1 MTHSRNVAV
10 LGATGSIGRS
20 TLDVIARHPDRF
32 RAFALTAHS
41 RGDELFELCVAHR
54 PALAVLADDA
64 QARVLRSRLAAARLP
79 TEVLAAAPGLIA
91 VVEHPEVD
99 CVMAAIVGAAG
110 LAPTLA
116 AARAGKK
123 LLLANKEAL
132 VMAGPIFMAAV
143 RTSGATLL
151 PIDSEHNA
159 IFQCLPERARGGVAG
174 CGVRKIVLTGSGGPF
189 RTRPLAG
196 LAHVTPAEAC
206 AHPTWSM
213 GRKISVDSATMMNK
227 ALEIIEAH
235 WLFGAPASAI
245 EILVHPQSVVHSMVE
260 YADGSVIAQLGN
272 PDMRTPIAQALAY
285 PDRVDAGV
293 ASLDLARLAALTFE
307 APDFDRFRALA
318 LAYDVLAA
326 GGTAPAI
333 FNAANEVAV
342 GAFLAGE
349 LAFPRITEVIEATL
363 ARIGAGAVGRLED
376 VVEADARARSAAGV
390 ALGRAIV
397 RTA

>member
-1 MTHSRNVAV
+1 MSGPRNVAI
-10 LGATGSIGRS
+10 LGATGSIGRN

-32 RAFALTAHS
+32 RAFALTAHTQV
-41 RGDELFELCVAHR
+41 DELLELCMTHR
-54 PALAVLADDA
+54 PAIAVVADEA
-64 QARVLRSRLAAARLP
+64 RARVLRGQVSAAGLP
-79 TEVLAAAPGLIA
+79 TEVRGGPSGLLA

-110 LAPTLA
+110 LPPTLA
-116 AARAGKK
+116 AARAGKQ

-143 RTSGATLL
+143 RAADATLL

-159 IFQCLPERARGGVAG
+159 IFQCLPERARGGVEG

-189 RTRPLAG
+189 RTRALAA

-206 AHPTWSM
+206 AHPTWRM

-235 WLFGAPASAI
+235 WLFGAAAAAI
-245 EILVHPQSVVHSMVE
+245 EVLVHPQSVVHSMVE
-260 YADGSVIAQLGN
+260 FADGSVIAQLGN

-293 ASLDLARLAALTFE
+293 ASLDLAHLATLTFE
-307 APDFDRFRALA
+307 APDFTRFRALP
-318 LAYDVLAA
+318 LAYEVLAT

-342 GAFLAGE
+342 AAFLSGE
-349 LAFPRITEVIEATL
+349 LRFPRITEVIEGTL
-363 ARIGAGAVGRLED
+363 ARVPAGPVGRLED
-376 VVEADARARSAAGV
+376 VIEADSRARAAATD
-390 ALGRAIV
+390 AAGRAIA
-397 RTA
+397 RRA